1 MASVFIMASALEV
14 GFVILAAVI
23 FLAMVVAGLAV
34 LIWSVAGVISAT
46 HPTPTPH
53 H

>member
-1 MASVFIMASALEV
+1 MIASALEV
-14 GFVILAAVI
+14 GLVVFAAVI
-23 FLAMVVAGLAV
+23 FLAMLVAGLAV
-34 LIWSVAGVISAT
+34 LIWSVAGFVSAT

>member
-14 GFVILAAVI
+14 GLVVFAAVI
-23 FLAMVVAGLAV
+23 FLAMLTVGLAV
-34 LIWSVAGVISAT
+34 LIWTVAGFASAT
-46 HPTPTPH
+46 HTTPTPH